1 MGTAG
6 PTIVG
11 DDGTGMTVRIEL
23 GGIVLDLLPG
33 RVAYRPDTA
42 TLFVADMHLGKSG
55 TFRAHGVPVP
65 ESSASDLQRLASI
78 TKKHDAKI
86 VVVLGDLLHDR
97 NTLRGEL
104 GSQIQKEVSEF
115 PLPIHLVP
123 GNHDLHTKDL
133 ASLDLTIVSEDGDM
147 EGLRLRHKP
156 DPNSTSPM
164 LSGHVHPVAILGTRG
179 GPHLRTRCF
188 HAKNEVMTLP
198 AFGSFTGGFE
208 INWNDGA
215 LFASGEQEVIPL
227 NPDAK
232 EMSLGTTQDPR

>member
-1 MGTAG
+1 
-6 PTIVG
+6 
-11 DDGTGMTVRIEL
+11 MTVRLEL
-23 GGIVLDLLPG
+23 GGIVLELLPG

-65 ESSASDLQRLASI
+65 ESSTSDLHRLASL
-78 TKKHDAKI
+78 TKKHNAQT

-97 NTLRGEL
+97 NTLRGDL
-104 GSQIQKEVSEF
+104 GAQIQNEISDF
-115 PLPIHLVP
+115 PVPIHLVP
-123 GNHDLHTKDL
+123 GNHDLHTKNLD
-133 ASLDLTIVSEDGDM
+133 SLELTITAEDGEID
-147 EGLRLRHKP
+147 GLRLRHEP
-156 DPNSTSPM
+156 DPKSKSPM
-164 LSGHVHPVAILGTRG
+164 LAGHVHPVAILGTRG

-208 INWNDGA
+208 INWNQGA

-232 EMSLGTTQDPR
+232 GMSLRTPHDSR